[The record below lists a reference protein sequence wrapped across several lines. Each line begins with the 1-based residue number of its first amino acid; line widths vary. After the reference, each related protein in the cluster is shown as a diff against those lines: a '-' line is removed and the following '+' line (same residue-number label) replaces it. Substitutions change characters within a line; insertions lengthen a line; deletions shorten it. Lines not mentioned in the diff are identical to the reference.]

1 MELSL
6 THTHTHT
13 HTTQHNTHTHT
24 ALNEEQIELNKERAA
39 LFEAAI
45 GGKALPTAMVMNES
59 PALLEWQ
66 GGDRVPTEFVTA
78 APAAS
83 ASGANSKDSGALSKN
98 SLKPQTSPAGE
109 TSSENQYEKTRK
121 WLLASRTTL

>member
-1 MELSL
+1 M
-6 THTHTHT
+6 
-13 HTTQHNTHTHT
+13 
-24 ALNEEQIELNKERAA
+24 NEEQIELNKERAA

-78 APAAS
+78 APTAS
-83 ASGANSKDSGALSKN
+83 ASGANSRDSGALSQN
-98 SLKPQTSPAGE
+98 SLTPEAKPAGKK
-109 TSSENQYEKTRK
+109 SSENQYEKMR
-121 WLLASRTTL
+121 